1 MLFLFIK
8 RCLTLTMIKKYL
20 VLIII
25 TAGIFSCNSDKKKE
39 PVTDLEVANAFV
51 RDLLDN
57 KFEEAEKFLLK
68 DETNNEMFKRFKQKY
83 SQQDKAVLEQYQK
96 ADIKVNETSYVT
108 DSVFIYNYSNSYSP
122 DAKTVLKLVRINN
135 KWLVDLKYTFSG
147 NL

>member
-1 MLFLFIK
+1 
-8 RCLTLTMIKKYL
+8 MIKKYL